1 MKKYILYITVMVA
14 VIAAFVVVFNFF
26 PRSEYSELERRELT
40 KRPMFSIEALASGD
54 YTKGISSWYS
64 DTEPFR
70 DEFMTLSMQVRAMR
84 ALQIGAEDEQ
94 VNYIAA
100 EPDPELASSPSSV
113 SPVGNNSEE
122 SVLTEEHEPE
132 SPVSSEETTV
142 PDLDDRAKITNNGIF
157 IVGKAPNARAMM
169 AYLGKGGGVG
179 YARVV
184 NAYREKFSDVNI
196 YCMIIPTAV
205 EFYCPERAKS
215 ATRPEST
222 TIDTLYAHLLP
233 SVRPVRLLPVM
244 AAHASEPIYLR
255 TDHHWSPL
263 GAFYAAQELC
273 RVANVHVP
281 QLTEFEQHVTRG
293 FVGTMYGFS
302 GDISIKRSPEDFIYY
317 TPTDVTYTTTYTIYD
332 IDSAFHII
340 REYRPRQGE
349 FFRHFKDGSGRA
361 YCTFMGGDTKITKV
375 ETSTRN
381 GRKVLILKDSF
392 GNAIPGYLFGSF
404 EEVHVID
411 GRYFTKNMVDYVSE
425 NGITDIVFANNVFK
439 AYAGGRQYL
448 NFLTQR
454 GSGIYTPRV
463 EPASDTI
470 RTLATDTLAHAQSG
484 TVFATDTLETNKTE

>member
-1 MKKYILYITVMVA
+1 MKKYIIYITVMVT
-14 VIAAFVVVFNFF
+14 VIVAFVVVLNFF

-40 KRPMFSIEALASGD
+40 RRPAFSFQTLTSGE

-64 DTEPFR
+64 DTEPYR
-70 DEFMTLSMQVRAMR
+70 DLFMTLSMQVRQWR
-84 ALQIGAEDEQ
+84 ALQFGAEDEQ

-100 EPDPELASSPSSV
+100 EPDPELASSSVQDSTTTTDTVGPISPIDPVDSS
-113 SPVGNNSEE
+113 
-122 SVLTEEHEPE
+122 TELE
-132 SPVSSEETTV
+132 
-142 PDLDDRAKITNNGIF
+142 DRAKITNNGIF

-184 NAYREKFSDVNI
+184 NAYREKFPGVNI
-196 YCMIIPTAV
+196 YCMIVPTAV

-215 ATRPEST
+215 ATKPESA
-222 TIDTLYAHLLP
+222 TIDTLYSKL
-233 SVRPVRLLPVM
+233 RPDIHRVHLLPVM
-244 AAHASEPIYLR
+244 AAHTSEPIYLR

-273 RVANVHVP
+273 RVAQVHVP

-302 GDISIKRSPEDFIYY
+302 GDISIKRSPEDFVYY
-317 TPTDVTYTTTYTIYD
+317 TPTNVTYTTTYTIYD
-332 IDSAFHII
+332 VDSAFRIV

-404 EEVHVID
+404 QEVHVID

-454 GSGIYTPRV
+454 GSVIYTPRHV
-463 EPASDTI
+463 PIDSLPDT
-470 RTLATDTLAHAQSG
+470 THTPATDTLAQTQSG
-484 TVFATDTLETNKTE
+484 MVFADTLETHKTE